1 MILLSGL
8 NPIPLL
14 TPTSSKINSR
24 FPSGSYLKRCPRG
37 SASADRGTERERDPG
52 CAYRKRCPLY
62 PASLCP
68 IVPTL
73 RFPHAET
80 HHVNFRTDSKLLKDS
95 PKTPLGIRRG
105 IVEPMHPVL
114 ARLKVLG
121 RDLERLVPGKGP
133 RSSMGNSPV
142 REWSG
147 RWGGCGEEG
156 EMFQMRADELGR
168 RDATQVL

>member
-1 MILLSGL
+1 MVRREKETQAALTGRDARYTQLLYA
-8 NPIPLL
+8 P
-14 TPTSSKINSR
+14 SSR
-24 FPSGSYLKRCPRG
+24 PY
-37 SASADRGTERERDPG
+37 D
-52 CAYRKRCPLY
+52 
-62 PASLCP
+62 
-68 IVPTL
+68 
-73 RFPHAET
+73 FPHAET